1 MIDEILF
8 SQILYK
14 RAFVE
19 TVEDIIS
26 KILILLKYLE
36 RNEFK

>member
-1 MIDEILF
+1 MMDEILS

-19 TVEDIIS
+19 SVGDIIS
-26 KILILLKYLE
+26 KILILMKYLE